1 MQSDKVHDHD
11 DDDDD
16 DNHHHHHDHH
26 GNHHD
31 YHDYNDDKGQVIVT
45 HCCAIFLGH
54 WVSNSK
60 YQRKIIWL
68 GNQLK

>member
-31 YHDYNDDKGQVIVT
+31 YHDYNDDTGQVIEATCLCNDENDGV
-45 HCCAIFLGH
+45 H
-54 WVSNSK
+54 WSFN
-60 YQRKIIWL
+60 RL
-68 GNQLK
+68 